1 MNRTPEEFVRV
12 PQAEMQAFVSSAAQE
27 AGLSA
32 ERAAVLAELLTENDL
47 RGVFSHGTRQLATY
61 SGSGYARMLRDGELN
76 DDPAIET
83 VRETPVSV
91 LLDGDGGLGYFPA
104 REGTERAIE
113 KATERGMAAMATRNH
128 GHFGAAGIYA
138 REAVERDLLAF
149 VTSGHQLDLAP
160 GDPIYDA
167 GGGSPMAFC
176 APTAE
181 EDPVVLDFGTM
192 HDLYATSPHREAIA
206 ELTPGLVLRH
216 VGMGA
221 ICQSWGGLL
230 AGLGIDE
237 PRDYQDYSGANQ
249 GSLAL
254 FFRPDLF
261 GDPDR
266 FRAEMDRYVRQVSE
280 LEPLEGFD
288 RAMLPGEPEAER
300 ERENR
305 ERGIPVGPEHQAEL
319 ETLAA
324 DLGVDVPWAG
334 SASN

>member
-12 PQAEMQAFVSSAAQE
+12 PHEELRAFVSTAARDV
-27 AGLSA
+27 GVPA
-32 ERAAVLAELLTENDL
+32 EQAALLADLLTDNDL

-61 SGSGYARMLRDGELN
+61 SGAGYARMLRDGELN
-76 DDPAIET
+76 ADPAVEV

-91 LLDGDGGLGYFPA
+91 LVDGDGGLGYFPA

-113 KATERGMAAMATRNH
+113 KARERGMAAMATRNH
-128 GHFGAAGIYA
+128 GHFGAAGSYA
-138 REAVERDLLAF
+138 REAVARDLLAF
-149 VTSGHQLDLAP
+149 VTSGHQLELTP

-176 APTAE
+176 APTGE
-181 EDPVVLDFGTM
+181 EPPVVLDFGTM
-192 HDLYATSPHREAIA
+192 HDLYATSPHRETIA
-206 ELTPGLVLRH
+206 DLTPGLVLRH
-216 VGMGA
+216 VGLGA

-230 AGLGIDE
+230 AGLGIE
-237 PRDYQDYSGANQ
+237 ERRDYQDYAGANQ

-266 FRAEMDRYVRQVSE
+266 FEAEMDQYVRQVAE
-280 LEPLEGFD
+280 LEPLEGFE
-288 RAMLPGEPEAER
+288 RALLPGGPEAAR

-305 ERGIPVGPEHQAEL
+305 ERGVPVGPEHRSEL
-319 ETLAA
+319 EALAD
-324 DLGVDVPWAG
+324 DLGIDAPWADG
-334 SASN
+334 R

>member
-1 MNRTPEEFVRV
+1 MNRTPDEFVRV
-12 PQAEMQAFVSSAAQE
+12 PREQLQAFVSTAARDV
-27 AGLSA
+27 GLPA
-32 ERAAVLAELLTENDL
+32 EKAALLAELLTDNDL

-61 SGSGYARMLRDGELN
+61 SGSGYARMMRDGELN
-76 DDPAIET
+76 DDPEVEV

-91 LLDGDGGLGYFPA
+91 LMDGDGGLGYFPA
-104 REGTERAIE
+104 HEGTRRAIE
-113 KATERGMAAMATRNH
+113 KASERGVAVMATRNH

-149 VTSGHQLDLAP
+149 VTSGHQLDLTP
-160 GDPIYDA
+160 GDPIYNA

-176 APTAE
+176 APTAD

-192 HDLYATSPHREAIA
+192 HDLYATSPHREEIA

-216 VGMGA
+216 VGLGA

-230 AGLGIDE
+230 AGLGIEE
-237 PRDYQDYSGANQ
+237 PRDYQNYAGANQ

-254 FFRPDLF
+254 LFRADLF

-266 FRAEMDRYVRQVSE
+266 FKAEMDQYVRRVSE
-280 LEPLEGFD
+280 LEPLEGFE
-288 RAMLPGEPEAER
+288 RAMLPGGPEAER

-319 ETLAA
+319 ETLAE
-324 DLGVDVPWAG
+324 DLGIDVPWAG
-334 SASN
+334 ER